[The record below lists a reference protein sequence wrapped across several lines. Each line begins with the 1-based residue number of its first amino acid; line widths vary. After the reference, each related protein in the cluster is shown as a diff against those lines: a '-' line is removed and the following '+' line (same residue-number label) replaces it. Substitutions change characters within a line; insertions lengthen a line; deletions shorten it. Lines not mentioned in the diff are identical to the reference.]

1 VPANFVLD
9 ELPLSPAKSRVM
21 TLIRN
26 LLTVPVLAGM
36 LLTVPGCADST
47 GETIEPGDLIGTWW
61 VIISGV
67 TLTFESDSLGQVYEL
82 RDPQGAYSHIL
93 EAGNDL
99 LVQGY
104 WSVAGT
110 ALYLADET
118 GPAFCND
125 VADRFVIS
133 MNNAKNIMTL
143 DHLGG
148 DECLLRASILAD
160 AWQRRDDA
168 S

>member
-1 VPANFVLD
+1 
-9 ELPLSPAKSRVM
+9 M

-36 LLTVPGCADST
+36 LLTAPGCADST
-47 GETIEPGDLIGTWW
+47 GKTVEPGDLIGTWW
-61 VIISGV
+61 VITSGV
-67 TLTFESDSLGQVYEL
+67 TLSFESNSTGQVYEL
-82 RDPQGAYSHIL
+82 RDPQEAYSDIL
-93 EAGNDL
+93 EEGSDL

-143 DHLGG
+143 DHLGS
-148 DECLLRASILAD
+148 DECLRRASILAD
-160 AWQRRDDA
+160 HAWQRRDDA